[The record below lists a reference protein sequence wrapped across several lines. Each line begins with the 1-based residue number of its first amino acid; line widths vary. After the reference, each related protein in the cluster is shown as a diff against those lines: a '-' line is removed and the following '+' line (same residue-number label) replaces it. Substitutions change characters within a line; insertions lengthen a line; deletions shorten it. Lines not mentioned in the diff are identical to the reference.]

1 MYGISVSTIKY
12 EGHPAV
18 PVPTKNKEKIKKT
31 EPALREN
38 KNCRQ
43 GSPNISWEKS
53 IKGKKLQKQLLSSM
67 YSCKKCSNKSIH
79 HIEKVDIW
87 SSPDSIVIRFLL
99 CLLPVLHCQ
108 SRVLRFVKENT
119 CSNIGTGYHHHRISL
134 SLKAHFDCG
143 CKKNGQD
150 DSRNSG

>member
-1 MYGISVSTIKY
+1 MAEKLQITNGAAIFNVFLQEMQQQISKFEIAFV
-12 EGHPAV
+12 
-18 PVPTKNKEKIKKT
+18 EKIDI
-31 EPALREN
+31 L
-38 KNCRQ
+38 
-43 GSPNISWEKS
+43 SP
-53 IKGKKLQKQLLSSM
+53 
-67 YSCKKCSNKSIH
+67 
-79 HIEKVDIW
+79 
-87 SSPDSIVIRFLL
+87 PDSIVIRFLL

-150 DSRNSG
+150 DSRNSRQNVRGPPPITQNISLKYLYIYMFLYLYIYNYNVRLL

>member
-12 EGHPAV
+12 ERHPAV

-67 YSCKKCSNKSIH
+67 YSCKKCSNKSFH

-87 SSPDSIVIRFLL
+87 SSPDSIVIRSLL
-99 CLLPVLHCQ
+99 CLLPVLRCQ
-108 SRVLRFVKENT
+108 SWVLRFVYE
-119 CSNIGTGYHHHRISL
+119 HRHQNRHSHNHYRILL
-134 SLKAHFDCG
+134 SLQAHFDCG

-150 DSRNSG
+150 DSRNSR